1 MRFRANLSIPRPA
14 RTGGRVGAALL
25 AAALVLDASSAH
37 ADWWRPRGGGSGN
50 SSSGSGSG
58 SGSGS
63 SGYSGSGSGSSSSG
77 GRGSGGSGSSRPTTP
92 PRGGYSPG
100 SCSWVTISRQ
110 AQYVDPSGRT
120 VYEITQKNTCTGE
133 VRTLFGY

>member
-1 MRFRANLSIPRPA
+1 MEPRATLSFRR
-14 RTGGRVGAALL
+14 RTETVGRALAVLL
-25 AAALVLDASSAH
+25 ASAMLLEAASAH
-37 ADWWRPRGGGSGN
+37 ADWWRPRGGSGSS

-58 SGSGS
+58 TN
-63 SGYSGSGSGSSSSG
+63 SSG
-77 GRGSGGSGSSRPTTP
+77 GRNSGSAGTPRPTTP
-92 PRGGYSPG
+92 PRGSYSPG

-120 VYEITQKNTCTGE
+120 VYEITQKNSCTGE

>member
-1 MRFRANLSIPRPA
+1 MRRRANLSATRPN
-14 RTGGRVGAALL
+14 RKSGRVVAWLL
-25 AAALVLDASSAH
+25 ASACFLDAVSAH
-37 ADWWRPRGGGSGN
+37 ADWWRPRGGSGSS
-50 SSSGSGSG
+50 SSSGT
-58 SGSGS
+58 GS
-63 SGYSGSGSGSSSSG
+63 SGYSGSGSGSSSGG
-77 GRGSGGSGSSRPTTP
+77 GRNSGGSAGTPRPTTP
-92 PRGGYSPG
+92 PRGSYSPG

>member
-1 MRFRANLSIPRPA
+1 M
-14 RTGGRVGAALL
+14 L
-25 AAALVLDASSAH
+25 AWLIASVMLLDAASAH
-37 ADWWRPRGGGSGN
+37 ADWWRPRGSGG
-50 SSSGSGSG
+50 SSSGSGG
-58 SGSGS
+58 S
-63 SGYSGSGSGSSSSG
+63 SGSSSSG
-77 GRGSGGSGSSRPTTP
+77 GRNGGGSGDSRPTTP

>member
-1 MRFRANLSIPRPA
+1 MRFPPTLSATRPA
-14 RTGGRVGAALL
+14 RGVGRWIAMLL
-25 AAALVLDASSAH
+25 ASAIVLDAASAR
-37 ADWWRPRGGGSGN
+37 ADWWRPRASGGSSSSSGTSSGGYSGGGSGT
-50 SSSGSGSG
+50 
-58 SGSGS
+58 
-63 SGYSGSGSGSSSSG
+63 SSSG
-77 GRGSGGSGSSRPTTP
+77 GRNSGSSGSPRPTTP
-92 PRGGYSPG
+92 PRGSYSPG